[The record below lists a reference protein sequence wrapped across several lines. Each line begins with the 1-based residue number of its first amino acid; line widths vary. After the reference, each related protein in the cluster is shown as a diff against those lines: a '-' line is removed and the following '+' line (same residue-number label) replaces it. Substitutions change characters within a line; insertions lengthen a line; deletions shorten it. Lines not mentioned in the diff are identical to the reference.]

1 MRNRMS
7 RTCRWH
13 GRLVAAQIRIAHEDG
28 QAIVE
33 YALVLALI
41 AIVSIAAL
49 KALGLDISNLLD
61 ETSSQMA
68 SVTNP

>member
-1 MRNRMS
+1 MS
-7 RTCRWH
+7 RVRRWH
-13 GRLVAAQIRIAHEDG
+13 GRLVAAHICIVRQDG

-61 ETSSQMA
+61 ETGSQMA

>member
-1 MRNRMS
+1 MPRS
-7 RTCRWH
+7 RRWYRSFAAVH
-13 GRLVAAQIRIAHEDG
+13 LRLSHDDG

-41 AIVSIAAL
+41 AIVSIVAL
-49 KALGLDISNLLD
+49 RALGLDISNLLD
-61 ETSSQMA
+61 ETSTQMA

>member
-1 MRNRMS
+1 V
-7 RTCRWH
+7 H
-13 GRLVAAQIRIAHEDG
+13 LRLSHDDG

-41 AIVSIAAL
+41 AIVSIVAL
-49 KALGLDISNLLD
+49 RALGLDISNLLD
-61 ETSSQMA
+61 ETSTQMA

>member
-1 MRNRMS
+1 MRGRD
-7 RTCRWH
+7 RWH
-13 GRLVAAQIRIAHEDG
+13 RRLAGTKARLTNDEG

-49 KALGLDISNLLD
+49 KALGADISGLLNRI
-61 ETSSQMA
+61 SSQMA
-68 SVTNP
+68 SVNNP

>member
-1 MRNRMS
+1 MS
-7 RTCRWH
+7 RARRWH
-13 GRLVAAQIRIAHEDG
+13 GRLVAAHIRIVRQDG

>member
-1 MRNRMS
+1 MS
-7 RTCRWH
+7 RFRKWQR
-13 GRLVAAQIRIAHEDG
+13 RLVATHMRLSHDGG